1 MALSQATLVQPQ
13 GLSTVE
19 RDLLTLAGADTGRL
33 IYNETTNELQQWDG
47 VAWVPV
53 LNAGSAL
60 SAAKLAGQ
68 VQGSLLTGTVQSNL
82 LTGDIDGG
90 VY

>member
-1 MALSQATLVQPQ
+1 MALSQAKLVQPQ

-47 VAWVPV
+47 VAWVPL

-60 SAAKLAGQ
+60 SGANLTGT
-68 VQGSLLTGTVQSNL
+68 VQGSLLAGTVQSSL
-82 LTGDIDGG
+82 ITGDIDGG

>member
-1 MALSQATLVQPQ
+1 MALSQAKLVQPQ

-33 IYNETTNELQQWDG
+33 IYNETSNELQQWDG
-47 VAWVPV
+47 AAWVPV

-60 SAAKLAGQ
+60 SAAQLTGQ
-68 VQGSLLTGTVQSNL
+68 VQSSL